1 LVERRRIAD
10 RRRKSGFP
18 PHIAIMR
25 RRRSAGRRKTDSGGY
40 IDIYDVRTWAVAL
53 GVMTLSV
60 LDALLTGIQLSRG
73 RITEANPLM
82 NTVIQW
88 GGVYTFFSIKAAMTA
103 FPLAIIILHRE
114 WLLGRFAARLCLW
127 CYILVSIYHL
137 WLVFGVPAVATALN
151 Q

>member
-1 LVERRRIAD
+1 
-10 RRRKSGFP
+10 
-18 PHIAIMR
+18 MR

-40 IDIYDVRTWAVAL
+40 IDIYDVL
-53 GVMTLSV
+53 
-60 LDALLTGIQLSRG
+60 
-73 RITEANPLM
+73 TEANPLM